1 MESVMQEGKTE
12 LLRGTLDLLIMKTL
26 ARNPSHGYGIA
37 RWIEQTTG
45 DVLHVEEG
53 SLYPALYR
61 MEAKGWIRSEWGV
74 SDNNRRAKFYY
85 LTDTGLEQLQKA
97 TSSWERIVNAV
108 GMILQEQ
115 GI

>member
-1 MESVMQEGKTE
+1 MQEGKTE
-12 LLRGTLDLLIMKTL
+12 LLKGTLDLLIMKTL
-26 ARNPSHGYGIA
+26 ARNTLHGYGIA
-37 RWIEQTTG
+37 RWIERTTA

-74 SDNNRRAKFYY
+74 SDSNRRAKFYY
-85 LTDTGLEQLQKA
+85 LTDTGLKQLQRE

-108 GMILQEQ
+108 GLILREQ

>member
-1 MESVMQEGKTE
+1 MQEGKTE
-12 LLRGTLDLLIMKTL
+12 LLKGTLDLLIMKTL
-26 ARNPSHGYGIA
+26 ARNPKHGYGIA

-74 SDNNRRAKFYY
+74 SDSNRRAKFYY

-108 GMILQEQ
+108 GLILQEQ

>member
-1 MESVMQEGKTE
+1 MQESKTE

-26 ARNPSHGYGIA
+26 ARSSSHGYGIA
-37 RWIEQTTG
+37 RSIEQTTR

-74 SDNNRRAKFYY
+74 SDTNRRAKYYY
-85 LTDTGLEQLQKA
+85 LTDIGREQLKRE
-97 TSSWERIVNAV
+97 TNSWKRIVNAV
-108 GMILQEQ
+108 GLILREQ
-115 GI
+115 SI